1 MFRIKTSTGH
11 IYAENI
17 TTGEIDLSVS
27 TGMVDVKSAECE
39 GDLNLMVSTG
49 KTLLKDISCGNLVSG
64 GSTGDIT
71 LENVI
76 ASGLISIRRS
86 TGDVKFDH
94 CDAAELSV
102 QTDTGDVTG
111 TLLSEK
117 IFFTESDTGRIEV
130 PETTS
135 GGKCKI
141 KTDTG
146 KIIISIK

>member
-1 MFRIKTSTGH
+1 
-11 IYAENI
+11 
-17 TTGEIDLSVS
+17 
-27 TGMVDVKSAECE
+27 
-39 GDLNLMVSTG
+39 MVSTG